1 MSSTVR
7 AVILIL
13 TLGIGFAAAGP
24 AHAQRTERDS
34 VTIRPLLQSEVES
47 LSVSSQQVNSSGD
60 SAGVASRLISST
72 TPIPTASTYQVD
84 DGSSEN
90 ALGLTNGG
98 DIMWLNAF
106 QVAEGA
112 GVITEISTVWGSSR
126 GGGLPTNKPVRLLL
140 YEDPDD
146 DGNPSDAVLL
156 RQVDTQVQNPHTDQF
171 TTESIPETSVE
182 GTFFIAALYQEQDA
196 GTFPAPLDQSSDFQ
210 AASWIAAVDTPGG
223 FNVDDLSENGIAP
236 LEGSEFEG
244 NWLLRAEGVRSSQ
257 NEPPTARDDSDTTS
271 EGTATTTDVLAND
284 SDPDGNL
291 DPATVQ
297 VVNAPSNGS
306 TTVESDGSITYTPE
320 SGFTGEDTY
329 AYTVEDD
336 DGAESNAATVTIT
349 VEAANQ
355 PPTATDDV
363 ATTDEDSPFNESAP
377 GVLENDSDPD
387 GDDLTV
393 SAVNGVEGDVG
404 TQITLSSGALL
415 TMDADGSYTYD
426 PNGQFGDLASG
437 ESATDAFTYTASDG
451 NGGTDQATVTVTITG
466 VNDTPTVATNTGVSV
481 EEGRSIP
488 ITTSELSA
496 SDPDDGASALTFTI
510 TDEPTQGEV
519 LVNGASASSFT
530 QQDLIDNE
538 VAYTHTGSNAT
549 DDSFMFDLTDDEG
562 TGPIGQTFAITVVNV
577 NDPPEARDDDVVT
590 DEDFEASAS
599 APGLLGNDTDPDAE
613 DEITVSAVNGSAINV
628 GTEITLESGAL
639 LTLNADGSYMY
650 DPNGQFDS
658 LAPGE
663 AATDNFTYTASDGN
677 GGTDQAT
684 VTVTINGVNDLPS
697 ITSGEASEA
706 EENQTSTNYTATAD
720 DPDGDPVTFSLS
732 GGSDQ
737 SAFSIDP
744 EGGVLTFDTAP
755 DFENPRDA
763 NQDNDY
769 EVEVQASDGNGGT
782 DTQSVTVT
790 VTGVNDPPVLET
802 NEGLTV
808 VQGDSVSLSAD
819 SLRTSDV
826 DNEPTE
832 ITYSITQFPSQG
844 QLLMQGT
851 QINRFT
857 QRDLE
862 DGRVRYA
869 HTADNA
875 SNDSFTFDVRD
886 PSGTGPTGEVAITVL
901 DRTPPS
907 VPDSVRATSAFG
919 EVTVAWEESPEGD
932 LAGYNLYR
940 STTSFDDV
948 SAARQVNDGLIEET
962 SFTDQGG
969 TAGTTYFYRVTA
981 VDTTGNESTVSPEV
995 QGLPREPTVSVQV
1008 TRTFDDPKSEQS
1020 YALVGL
1026 PGSVSLRVSDI
1037 FADVSS
1043 DDWIA
1048 YREDGVEG
1056 GEPFSRRKCGA
1067 SASCRFQTGNGF
1079 WVLANGA
1086 FTVEEAFPN
1095 VTTSQ
1100 ESDFGISIQDGWN
1113 VVSNPFERDVPWSAV
1128 QQASGTNQPLWVWNG
1143 TWAQASTFASAKDGV
1158 AYYFRD
1164 DAIDELRVPFDPG
1177 LTSQSIAEK
1186 KEHRVPVD
1194 VRTLTLSLERGDEI
1208 QSTVSLGM
1216 RPDAKTSLDRYD
1228 VFAPPGYFQDDLL
1241 RLMREADGQ
1250 TNLLA
1255 AEYQPGSEE
1264 GQSFHLTIQAD
1275 PRTAPALSVEGGS
1288 AFDGEIRLVHQG
1300 SGKTYDLK
1308 EQSEVAPTL
1317 QKREEQFTV
1326 LIGSQRFVE
1335 EKSEEAVSGKSRLV
1349 STYPNPF
1356 RGRVTIEYVLAEA
1369 TTATLTVYDVLGRRV
1384 AVVARGEES
1393 SGHHTIRWRP
1403 QQHVRGLGSGVYFLR
1418 LEAGNVIDTQ
1428 KLTIIK

>member
-1 MSSTVR
+1 M
-7 AVILIL
+7 
-13 TLGIGFAAAGP
+13 
-24 AHAQRTERDS
+24 
-34 VTIRPLLQSEVES
+34 
-47 LSVSSQQVNSSGD
+47 
-60 SAGVASRLISST
+60 
-72 TPIPTASTYQVD
+72 
-84 DGSSEN
+84 
-90 ALGLTNGG
+90 
-98 DIMWLNAF
+98 
-106 QVAEGA
+106 
-112 GVITEISTVWGSSR
+112 
-126 GGGLPTNKPVRLLL
+126 
-140 YEDPDD
+140 
-146 DGNPSDAVLL
+146 
-156 RQVDTQVQNPHTDQF
+156 
-171 TTESIPETSVE
+171 
-182 GTFFIAALYQEQDA
+182 
-196 GTFPAPLDQSSDFQ
+196 
-210 AASWIAAVDTPGG
+210 
-223 FNVDDLSENGIAP
+223 
-236 LEGSEFEG
+236 
-244 NWLLRAEGVRSSQ
+244 
-257 NEPPTARDDSDTTS
+257 
-271 EGTATTTDVLAND
+271 
-284 SDPDGNL
+284 
-291 DPATVQ
+291 
-297 VVNAPSNGS
+297 
-306 TTVESDGSITYTPE
+306 
-320 SGFTGEDTY
+320 
-329 AYTVEDD
+329 
-336 DGAESNAATVTIT
+336 
-349 VEAANQ
+349 
-355 PPTATDDV
+355 
-363 ATTDEDSPFNESAP
+363 
-377 GVLENDSDPD
+377 
-387 GDDLTV
+387 
-393 SAVNGVEGDVG
+393 
-404 TQITLSSGALL
+404 
-415 TMDADGSYTYD
+415 
-426 PNGQFGDLASG
+426 
-437 ESATDAFTYTASDG
+437 
-451 NGGTDQATVTVTITG
+451 ITG
-466 VNDTPTVATNTGVSV
+466 VNDAARVATNTGVTLTERGEV
-481 EEGRSIP
+481 T
-488 ITTSELSA
+488 ITTDSLRA
-496 SDPDDGASALTFTI
+496 VDPDDAPADLTFTV
-510 TDEPTQGEV
+510 TTGPTQGAL
-519 LVNGASASSFT
+519 LVNGDPSTSFT

-538 VAYTHTGSNAT
+538 VAYTHTGSNVT
-549 DDSFMFDLTDDEG
+549 DDSFVFELTDDEG
-562 TGPIGQTFAITVVNV
+562 AGPIDQTFAITVVNV

-613 DEITVSAVNGSAINV
+613 DEITVSAVNGSAIDV
-628 GTEITLESGAL
+628 GTVITLESGAL
-639 LTLNADGSYMY
+639 LTLNADGAYMY

-658 LAPGE
+658 LARGE

-697 ITSGEASEA
+697 ITSGESSEV

-732 GGSDQ
+732 GGVDQ

-744 EGGVLTFDTAP
+744 EGGGLTFDTAP

-782 DTQSVTVT
+782 DTQAVTVT

-802 NEGLTV
+802 NKGFTV

-832 ITYSITQFPSQG
+832 ITYSVIQPPSQG
-844 QLLMQGT
+844 QLLLQET
-851 QINRFT
+851 QTNRFT

-875 SNDSFTFDVRD
+875 SNDIFTFDVRD
-886 PSGTGPTGEVAITVL
+886 PGGTGPTGEVAITVL

-940 STTSFDDV
+940 STSSFDDV
-948 SAARQVNDGLIEET
+948 SAARQVNDGFIEEA

-969 TAGTTYFYRVTA
+969 TAGTTHFYRVTA

-995 QGLPREPTVSVQV
+995 QGLPREPTVPVQV
-1008 TRTFDDPKSEQS
+1008 TRTFDDPESEQS

-1048 YREDGVEG
+1048 YREDGAEG
-1056 GEPFSRRKCGA
+1056 AEPFSRTKCGA

-1086 FTVEEAFPN
+1086 FTVEEAFSN
-1095 VTTSQ
+1095 VAISQ

-1128 QQASGTNQPLWVWNG
+1128 QQASGTNQPLWAWNG

-1164 DAIDELRVPFDPG
+1164 DAIDELRVPFDPA

-1186 KEHRVPVD
+1186 EEHRVPVD
-1194 VRTLTLSLERGDEI
+1194 VRTLTLSLKRGGEV

-1216 RPDAKTSLDRYD
+1216 RPDAKPSLDRYD

-1308 EQSEVAPTL
+1308 EQSKVAPTL

-1335 EKSEEAVSGKSRLV
+1335 EKSQEAVSGKSRLV

-1369 TTATLTVYDVLGRRV
+1369 TTVTLTVYDVLGRRV

-1403 QQHVRGLGSGVYFLR
+1403 RQQVRELGSGVYFLR